1 MILTGP
7 VLLYTGPKLLRFIE
21 HRVAHKTKERGPLRS
36 HIRHATM
43 QVQNLLESLP
53 SQGAVLSGEASTWP
67 CEGGI
72 AGGYDDHLLNRET

>member
-1 MILTGP
+1 MVQYSCTLT
-7 VLLYTGPKLLRFIE
+7 KLFRFIK
-21 HRVAHKTKERGPLRS
+21 HHVAHKTNERGPQRS

-53 SQGAVLSGEASTWP
+53 SPGAVVSGEASTWP